1 MSEKLESGKTE
12 SAKQSLR
19 INCTLSNY
27 TTSRKLPMVPGL
39 KMDSMGIGLNSG
51 FLH

>member
-12 SAKQSLR
+12 PAKQSLR
-19 INCTLSNY
+19 INCTLHK
-27 TTSRKLPMVPGL
+27 TSYGGL
-39 KMDSMGIGLNSG
+39 KMDSMGIGLNWG

>member
-1 MSEKLESGKTE
+1 MSEKLGSGRKE

-27 TTSRKLPMVPGL
+27 TRSRKLPMVPGL
-39 KMDSMGIGLNSG
+39 KMDAMGIGLNWG